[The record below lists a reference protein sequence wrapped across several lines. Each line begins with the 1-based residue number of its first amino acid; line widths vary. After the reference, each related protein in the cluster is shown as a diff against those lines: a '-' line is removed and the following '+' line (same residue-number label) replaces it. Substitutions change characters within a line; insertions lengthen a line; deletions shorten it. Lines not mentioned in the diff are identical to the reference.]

1 MWQKMKLSG
10 KITYNAAFS
19 ITVFMMLIFCNQQ
32 LKADIIHLKNGGTI
46 EGQVTDHG
54 NRIAVEFSGGSI
66 EINKSDIQQIE
77 NKPLPQNIFAG
88 RLKQLIDNTDSNGC
102 IKLAHWAMSKD
113 LQREYVQALRTAL
126 LLDKNN
132 SQAEKLLRD
141 YRLRLQELP
150 YNEKAAQKLL
160 SEMGSDFRIMR
171 TRHYRIGYNCS
182 DIFVELTA
190 QRLEDV
196 YGVFLDFFQDRNFE
210 PAPVSDRLE
219 VVLFDNEQQFRAYV
233 KANQLQMSNS
243 VGFYSGKTNR
253 CYFYDSFNDKNY
265 RRNLEKFRQAR
276 QQLEDFRQKVSDND
290 SDIYY
295 TVTET
300 DGSEIRLNK
309 RRMLNRLDDNE
320 AELDEQFQLLRKSYV
335 NKNINVTVH
344 EANHQLSYLCGIFSR
359 YCQTPKWLI
368 EGLAVYFEAANEGH
382 WQKPGEIHP
391 ERLKIFLEKHDTSQT
406 ITLAQL
412 LTRDKLFNLAESDGK
427 SAYASAWA
435 LFYYL
440 VWHQHEKLF
449 DYIYDL
455 SLRMSTEPYSDQE
468 RIEDFEKYFG
478 NRKILEKHWRY
489 FMSTLQ

>member
-1 MWQKMKLSG
+1 
-10 KITYNAAFS
+10 
-19 ITVFMMLIFCNQQ
+19 
-32 LKADIIHLKNGGTI
+32 
-46 EGQVTDHG
+46 
-54 NRIAVEFSGGSI
+54 
-66 EINKSDIQQIE
+66 
-77 NKPLPQNIFAG
+77 
-88 RLKQLIDNTDSNGC
+88 
-102 IKLAHWAMSKD
+102 
-113 LQREYVQALRTAL
+113 
-126 LLDKNN
+126 
-132 SQAEKLLRD
+132 
-141 YRLRLQELP
+141 
-150 YNEKAAQKLL
+150 
-160 SEMGSDFRIMR
+160 
-171 TRHYRIGYNCS
+171 
-182 DIFVELTA
+182 
-190 QRLEDV
+190 
-196 YGVFLDFFQDRNFE
+196 
-210 PAPVSDRLE
+210 
-219 VVLFDNEQQFRAYV
+219 
-233 KANQLQMSNS
+233 MSNS
-243 VGFYSGKTNR
+243 VCFYSGKTNR